1 MLFYFLYVYSLTR
14 LPLFISPLKCLDHV
28 VQAGAVG
35 ARGRRS
41 FWLPNP
47 HSWTP
52 LPPLGPSYPL
62 SPFISPPLPPYESS
76 DINFW
81 VIFAQFIVWTCV
93 YAGVCVYVHG
103 SPVCVRPT
111 LAGTHEESIWWS
123 LLSNK
128 NVATVDREVPF
139 WSRTFLY
146 TVEAEVFIY
155 CRRLSFV
162 LIPIEIGY
170 CIFSLESPKL

>member
-1 MLFYFLYVYSLTR
+1 MSGSRGTGGRGGGEGATLLLTAKST
-14 LPLFISPLKCLDHV
+14 LLNPPPS
-28 VQAGAVG
+28 AGA
-35 ARGRRS
+35 
-41 FWLPNP
+41 L
-47 HSWTP
+47 
-52 LPPLGPSYPL
+52 LPPLPIHIP
-62 SPFISPPLPPYESS
+62 PPLPPYESS

-111 LAGTHEESIWWS
+111 FAGTHEESIWWS